1 MPPDQLLL
9 YAVLMPAAAGIAV
22 LLLPSSPW
30 ARIVGDGAPFSRR
43 QPWLAGAACASGLC
57 VSLVVTDGWPW
68 ASAWSSWK
76 LMYASAAVVSVA
88 AALICIRGVPR
99 AETIAL
105 AAAAAVLWYRV
116 PEARELGV
124 RAAAAVVAAC
134 VAVIV
139 WRCAQR
145 APVWS
150 AAVASVQAL
159 ALAGIIGSSGSSKVA
174 AAAAALALTL
184 AAGSVAARMSRTF
197 SCAAASALASGGLGV
212 ALALYGRGYH
222 GDAVAPW
229 IWWSMSALPGALCLP
244 WALAPAARRH
254 A

>member
-30 ARIVGDGAPFSRR
+30 ARVVGDGAPAQRR
-43 QPWLAGAACASGLC
+43 HPWLAGAACAVALC

-68 ASAWSSWK
+68 SSAWSSWK
-76 LMYASAAVVSVA
+76 LIYASAAVVSVA
-88 AALICIRGVPR
+88 AALTCIRGVPR

-124 RAAAAVVAAC
+124 RATAAAAAAAV
-134 VAVIV
+134 AVTV
-139 WRCAQR
+139 WRSAQR
-145 APVWS
+145 APTWS
-150 AAVASVQAL
+150 IAAAAVQAL
-159 ALAGIIGSSGSSKVA
+159 ALSGMIGSSGSSKVA
-174 AAAAALALTL
+174 AAAAAVGLTL
-184 AAGSVAARMSRTF
+184 AAGAVATRVSRTF
-197 SCAAASALASGGLGV
+197 SCGAGAALASGGIGV

-222 GDAVAPW
+222 GDTVAPW
-229 IWWSMSALPGALCLP
+229 IWLSAAALPAALCIP
-244 WALAPAARRH
+244 WALMPAVRRH